1 MSNTFFIRI
10 IATDKIFFEG
20 KILAFIGSSID
31 GEFEFMAHHEEE
43 IVAVAVGGIR
53 FQTEDGEWHRAIC
66 GMGTAQFVN
75 NRCTVLV
82 DTCETAEE
90 IDVRRAE
97 EAKERAL
104 EQLRQKQSV
113 GEFKRSQMSLAR
125 ALTRLEFSS
134 QKKHYI

>member
-1 MSNTFFIRI
+1 MVIAPEHPLIEKYASSITADGLIYRGYMVSNLNPNI
-10 IATDKIFFEG
+10 DKP
-20 KILAFIGSSID
+20 FIGKNAAARSQQDLI
-31 GEFEFMAHHEEE
+31 
-43 IVAVAVGGIR
+43 
-53 FQTEDGEWHRAIC
+53 
-66 GMGTAQFVN
+66 
-75 NRCTVLV
+75 
-82 DTCETAEE
+82 
-90 IDVRRAE
+90 RRAE

>member
-43 IVAVAVGGIR
+43 IVAVGVGGIR

-82 DTCETAEE
+82 DTCERPED
-90 IDVRRAE
+90 IDRVRAQ
-97 EAKERAL
+97 AALERAQEGL
-104 EQLRQKQSV
+104 IHHSSGVEDYMAQASMV
-113 GEFKRSQMSLAR
+113 R
-125 ALTRLEFSS
+125 AITRLKESYDRRS
-134 QKKHYI
+134 